1 VLSRLGRGREKSAAA
16 YAKKIFMD
24 KIEIRTNDG
33 TCPSYI
39 YRPAASGPWPAVV
52 VFMDGLGIRPAML
65 EIGERLAAHGYYVL
79 LPDLFYRSGLAS
91 SGLFSRIEPARELVR
106 SSTTSEYEK

>member
-1 VLSRLGRGREKSAAA
+1 MPGTLCYHGLVAVEENFAAA

-39 YRPAASGPWPAVV
+39 YRPASSGPWPAVV

-65 EIGERLAAHGYYVL
+65 EIGERLAAHGY
-79 LPDLFYRSGLAS
+79 
-91 SGLFSRIEPARELVR
+91 
-106 SSTTSEYEK
+106 

>member
-1 VLSRLGRGREKSAAA
+1 MPGTLCNHGLVAVEENSAAA

-39 YRPAASGPWPAVV
+39 YRPAGSGPWPAVV

-65 EIGERLAAHGYYVL
+65 EIGERLAAHGY
-79 LPDLFYRSGLAS
+79 
-91 SGLFSRIEPARELVR
+91 
-106 SSTTSEYEK
+106 